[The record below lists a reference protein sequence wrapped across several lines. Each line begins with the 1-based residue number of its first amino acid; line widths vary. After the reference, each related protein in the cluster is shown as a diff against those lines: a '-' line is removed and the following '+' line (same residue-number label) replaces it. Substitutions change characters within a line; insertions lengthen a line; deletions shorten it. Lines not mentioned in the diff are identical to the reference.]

1 MHIKFSFPEH
11 LKTIC
16 INNLNRMSPWLQ
28 STASK
33 AMCLAITHLVYN
45 LNWSVCFPFFVFH
58 LTLSTVSL
66 SLHSCPGFPLA
77 QSLWVSLS
85 LSLGSVRNLLK
96 WKMHR
101 RELVVL
107 IRTRRQEE
115 WQEATKGKQWRQCL
129 ILEPRAGRR
138 LCPPGEQKHL
148 FACVQLHSTSP
159 RPGAK
164 TNFAKNI
171 TTHHTF
177 ARLMTGQQSPPIL
190 RPWLI
195 KALLLQ
201 CK

>member
-1 MHIKFSFPEH
+1 MHIISTFPEH
-11 LKTIC
+11 LKPIC
-16 INNLNRMSPWLQ
+16 INNLNRMIPWLQ

-66 SLHSCPGFPLA
+66 SLSPFLLWLSSCSV
-77 QSLWVSLS
+77 SLGLSLS
-85 LSLGSVRNLLK
+85 LSIGSVRNLLK
-96 WKMHR
+96 WEMHR

-129 ILEPRAGRR
+129 IVEPWAGRR

-164 TNFAKNI
+164 TNLAKNI

-190 RPWLI
+190 RLWLI
-195 KALLLQ
+195 KALVL
-201 CK
+201 